1 MHWVNTVGWLATAMS
16 VVSYLFRDPAKLR
29 RVQALAALLWI
40 VYGVMLVAPPMIVAN
55 VIVAGMAF
63 GTTWF
68 NRSKRPATGQSH
80 SGDTSAGV
88 SSVGIGSANG

>member
-1 MHWVNTVGWLATAMS
+1 MHWVNAIGWLATAMS
-16 VVSYLFRDPAKLR
+16 VVSYLFRDPAVLR

-40 VYGVMLVAPPMIVAN
+40 AYGVMLVAPPMIVAN

-68 NRSKRPATGQSH
+68 GRRRTPAS
-80 SGDTSAGV
+80 
-88 SSVGIGSANG
+88 